1 MQNKQNLIWI
11 DLEMTGLDP
20 DNDVI
25 IEMATIITD
34 SELNTLAEGP
44 VIAVH
49 QSDELLN
56 GMDEW
61 NTRQHGGSGLTQRVR
76 ESKISNDEAEAMTLE
91 FIKQWV
97 PERSS
102 PICGNSICQDR
113 RFLYTHMKSLES
125 YFHYRNLDV
134 STLKELAARWA
145 PDVRDS
151 FKKGSTHLALDDI
164 RESIAELQHYR
175 QHFIK
180 A

>member
-1 MQNKQNLIWI
+1 
-11 DLEMTGLDP
+11 
-20 DNDVI
+20 
-25 IEMATIITD
+25 
-34 SELNTLAEGP
+34 
-44 VIAVH
+44 
-49 QSDELLN
+49 
-56 GMDEW
+56 
-61 NTRQHGGSGLTQRVR
+61 
-76 ESKISNDEAEAMTLE
+76 
-91 FIKQWV
+91 
-97 PERSS
+97 
-102 PICGNSICQDR
+102 
-113 RFLYTHMKSLES
+113 MKSLES